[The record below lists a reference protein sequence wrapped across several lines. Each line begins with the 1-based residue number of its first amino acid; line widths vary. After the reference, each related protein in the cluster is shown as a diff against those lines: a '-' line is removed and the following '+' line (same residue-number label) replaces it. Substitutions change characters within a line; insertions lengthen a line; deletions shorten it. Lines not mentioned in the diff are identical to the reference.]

1 MRNSLLLYRPQNFL
15 ARLWYSNSKKAE
27 GLKGVEYDYEYR
39 AAEYEKIK
47 RYPAGLTN
55 EPCAADIKEL
65 LYAML
70 LTAGFPCIRNQ

>member
-1 MRNSLLLYRPQNFL
+1 ME
-15 ARLWYSNSKKAE
+15 WYSYSMKWYSYSKE
-27 GLKGVEYDYEYR
+27 SIGLRAFEYEYDYEYR